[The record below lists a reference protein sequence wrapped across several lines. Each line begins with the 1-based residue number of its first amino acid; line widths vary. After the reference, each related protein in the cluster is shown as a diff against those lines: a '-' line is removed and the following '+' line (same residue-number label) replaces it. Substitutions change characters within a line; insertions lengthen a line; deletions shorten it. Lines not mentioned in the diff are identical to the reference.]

1 MSALHD
7 AEPASHASPASPA
20 SPASHAS
27 PIGYTTTQ
35 RGELESTPLTMASG
49 GTLPG
54 IDEEAR
60 RVVARATDRGELLR
74 VAGSVAFQIRVSGRA
89 GLPRPAPADIDLV
102 VPARSER
109 RIVAMLT
116 DLGYTGEKEFNARHG
131 DRRLIF
137 WDEARDRKLEVFVG
151 IFVMCHSLP
160 LAERLDVDA
169 ETIPLAELL
178 LTKLQIVELNE
189 KDLCDMHSLLITH
202 EVGSGDD
209 EQINARRI
217 AELCGA
223 DWGLHH
229 TVDRTLD
236 RLAEDPPSYTLPAEQ
251 RRVVDERVGML
262 RQALEDQPKTFAW
275 RMRARVG
282 ERVRWYEEP
291 EEI

>member
-1 MSALHD
+1 MDTDDGMSALHD
-7 AEPASHASPASPA
+7 AERASP
-20 SPASHAS
+20 AS
-27 PIGYTTTQ
+27 PIGYTTAD
-35 RGELESTPLTMASG
+35 RADAESASLTMTSG
-49 GTLPG
+49 QTFPG
-54 IDEEAR
+54 IGEEAQ
-60 RVVARATDRGELLR
+60 RVVAHATDRGELLR
-74 VAGSVAFQIRVSGRA
+74 VAGSVAFQLRVAGRA
-89 GLPRPAPADIDLV
+89 GLPRPAPVDIDLV
-102 VPARSER
+102 APARSER
-109 RIVAMLT
+109 RIAALLT

-137 WDEARDRKLEVFVG
+137 WDQARDRKLEVFVG

-160 LAERLDVDA
+160 LSEHLDVDA

-202 EVGSGDD
+202 EIGSADGDH
-209 EQINARRI
+209 INAQRI
-217 AELCGA
+217 AGLCGA

-229 TVDRTLD
+229 TVSRTLQ
-236 RLAEDPPSYTLPAEQ
+236 RLAEDPPSYTLSPEQ
-251 RRVVDERVGML
+251 RRLVDERVGRL
-262 RQALEDQPKTFAW
+262 AEALEEQPKTFAW

>member
-1 MSALHD
+1 MNALHD
-7 AEPASHASPASPA
+7 AEHASP
-20 SPASHAS
+20 AS

-35 RGELESTPLTMASG
+35 RADVESASLTMASG
-49 GTLPG
+49 QTLPSIG
-54 IDEEAR
+54 DEAQ
-60 RVVARATDRGELLR
+60 RVVAQATDRGELVR
-74 VAGSVAFQIRVSGRA
+74 IAGSVAFQLRVSGRA
-89 GLPRPAPADIDLV
+89 GLPRAAPVDIDLIA
-102 VPARSER
+102 PARSER
-109 RIVAMLT
+109 RIGALLT

-137 WDEARDRKLEVFVG
+137 WDQSRDRKLEVFVG
-151 IFVMCHSLP
+151 VFVMCHSLP

-169 ETIPLAELL
+169 KTVPLAELL

-202 EVGSGDD
+202 EVGGADD
-209 EQINARRI
+209 EQINSQRI
-217 AELCGA
+217 AALCGA

-229 TVDRTLD
+229 TVHRTLE
-236 RLAEDPPSYTLPAEQ
+236 RLAEDPPSYTLTAEQ
-251 RRVVDERVGML
+251 RRAVDERVAVL
-262 RQALEDQPKTFAW
+262 RQAIEDQPKTFAW

>member
-7 AEPASHASPASPA
+7 ADRASP
-20 SPASHAS
+20 AS
-27 PIGYTTTQ
+27 PIGYTTAHHADA
-35 RGELESTPLTMASG
+35 ESASLAMANG
-49 GTLPG
+49 QTLPG
-54 IDEEAR
+54 IGEEAQ
-60 RVVARATDRGELLR
+60 RVVAHATDRSELLR
-74 VAGSVAFQIRVSGRA
+74 VAGSVAFQLRVSGRA
-89 GLPRPAPADIDLV
+89 GLPRPAPVDIDLV
-102 VPARSER
+102 APARSER
-109 RIVAMLT
+109 RIAALLT
-116 DLGYTGEKEFNARHG
+116 DLGYSGEKEFNARHG

-137 WDEARDRKLEVFVG
+137 WDQARDRKLEVFVG

-160 LAERLDVDA
+160 LSERLDVDA
-169 ETIPLAELL
+169 ATIPLAELL

-202 EVGSGDD
+202 EIGSGDG

-229 TVDRTLD
+229 TVGRTLD

-251 RRVVDERVGML
+251 RRLVDDRVGML
-262 RQALEDQPKTFAW
+262 RQALEEQPKTFAW